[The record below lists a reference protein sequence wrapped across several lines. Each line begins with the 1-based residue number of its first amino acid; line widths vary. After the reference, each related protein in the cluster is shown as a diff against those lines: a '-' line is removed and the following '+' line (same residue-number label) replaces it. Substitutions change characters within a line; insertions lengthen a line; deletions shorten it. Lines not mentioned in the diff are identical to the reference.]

1 MLKAIRIQ
9 KGITQKDLAKRLGI
23 SQSYLCKLESKGLY
37 KIKANVELIDSLA
50 RELNLCQIAVFLY
63 FLNVNIYC
71 PFYFKKTE

>member
-23 SQSYLCKLESKGLY
+23 SQSYLCKLENKELY
-37 KIKANVELIDSLA
+37 RIKANVELIDSLS